1 MSKKPKKTEYRFIR
15 FVPFASLF
23 ADSPKVWYCQNKR
36 QQSRLGECAYYPQW
50 KQYIFCAENPR
61 VVFSTDCL
69 RDIAHFMEQ
78 LK

>member
-1 MSKKPKKTEYRFIR
+1 MSKEPKEMAYRFIK

-23 ADSPKVWYCQNKR
+23 ADKPKAWHCQNTKHE
-36 QQSRLGECAYYPQW
+36 SRLGEVVYYPPW

-61 VVFSTDCL
+61 VVFSADCL
-69 RDIAHFMEQ
+69 RGIAHFMEQ